1 MGARS
6 AASRRSADVSAAE
19 LELLDDPTYWSLV
32 SAIQRQHPAYD
43 LEIWNGEYVVV
54 APHDFISARLVVKI
68 ASRIERWI
76 EETKAGM
83 VFDSNAGVLFADGD
97 LMAPDVTYVSRK
109 RLPVVPRSFARVIP
123 ELVFEIRSSKQ
134 SERGCRAKLQ
144 LLLAQGVD
152 VVVFVDPGKREWEIH
167 RAGAGPVVLRGN
179 DRFEVPDV
187 LPGFGC
193 VVAELWPE

>member
-1 MGARS
+1 
-6 AASRRSADVSAAE
+6 VTAAE
-19 LELLDDPTYWSLV
+19 RGLLDDPAYWDLLN
-32 SAIQRQHPAYD
+32 AIQRKHPAYD
-43 LEIWNGEYVVV
+43 LEIRNGEYVVV
-54 APHDFISARLVVKI
+54 APHDFVSARLVIKI

-76 EETKAGM
+76 EQTRAGM

-134 SERGCRAKLQ
+134 SERACRSKLE
-144 LLLAQGVD
+144 LLLSQGID
-152 VVVFVDPGKREWEIH
+152 VVVFIDPGKRVWEIH
-167 RAGAGPVVLRGN
+167 RAGADPIVLRDG

-187 LPGFGC
+187 LPGLGFP
-193 VVAELWPE
+193 VDELWPE